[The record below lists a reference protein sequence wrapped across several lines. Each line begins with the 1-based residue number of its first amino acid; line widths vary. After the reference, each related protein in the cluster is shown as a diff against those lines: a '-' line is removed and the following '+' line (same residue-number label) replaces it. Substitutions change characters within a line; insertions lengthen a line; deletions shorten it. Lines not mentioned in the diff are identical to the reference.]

1 MVPLFLLG
9 RPLWAATW
17 KTNAGISE
25 EAPLLFA
32 REKLYGYGIPRDPK
46 RSFPAAM
53 LVPFAVCA
61 NLKVSPVSSLGGG
74 LVDTHMASL
83 IGVSEDRPAVS
94 IRYPSEIILAEVV
107 LFDIGRMSRKTWMKA
122 INELS
127 KRFLQG
133 TVSGDR
139 GEFVGLLL
147 LLLAMSRAAKRQ
159 LGPYMP
165 VEVPLIRYLE
175 TLFGVAG

>member
-1 MVPLFLLG
+1 ML
-9 RPLWAATW
+9 
-17 KTNAGISE
+17 S
-25 EAPLLFA
+25 FA

-46 RSFPAAM
+46 RSFPIAM

-61 NLKVSPVSSLGGG
+61 NLKVAPVCSLGGD
-74 LVDTHMASL
+74 LVDTHMATL

-94 IRYPSEIILAEVV
+94 IRYPSEIILAEVA
-107 LFDIGRMSRKTWMKA
+107 LFDIGSMSKKTWMKA
-122 INELS
+122 MDEVS
-127 KRFLQG
+127 KLFLQG
-133 TVSGDR
+133 TGAGDR

-165 VEVPLIRYLE
+165 V
-175 TLFGVAG
+175 